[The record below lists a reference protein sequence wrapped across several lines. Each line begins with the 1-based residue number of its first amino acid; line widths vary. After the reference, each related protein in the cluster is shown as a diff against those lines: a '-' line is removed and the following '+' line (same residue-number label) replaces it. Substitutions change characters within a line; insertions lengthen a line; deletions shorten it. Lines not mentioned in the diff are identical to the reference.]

1 MTSNNLR
8 MPGVLAVLSFAVL
21 LVGTDYVLAQNAG
34 NRGDGSQGT
43 SVMAGRNSKNKK
55 EKEAKKGKNEK
66 AEVAFPKSSRKEPEF
81 KMSAK
86 LGKKVQQGLD
96 ALNDQDYEKAE
107 ATFNEIIAAPK
118 VMPSEKA
125 TALQGLA
132 TIAYERDEDSLK
144 AVDFNVKAIDADALP
159 NDRHFG
165 LMLLNAQLLLQ
176 EDKFAE
182 SIVWADRWLQG
193 TGEERDSVLV
203 VKGQAYYQM
212 EKYVE
217 AAKELKR
224 AIEISAKPN
233 ENWYAVLMAC
243 YVESENYDEAI
254 AYGEGILAKDP
265 NNKSII
271 KQLSNV
277 FVESDQEPRALALM
291 DRAYAGGLLTSEGE
305 LRQLAQLY
313 AYAERPADGAKII
326 MDGIAKG
333 VLKENLSTYSLLGEV
348 YSQGDDHLKTA
359 EAFGKAAQ
367 YAPDGDMKF
376 RQAYALYDAEKPAE
390 AKVAAQEALKKTPF
404 KHEGECWIIL
414 GNVEIELENREGA
427 IAAFT
432 KAAQFPATKK
442 NAESWLK
449 NVRRM

>member
-1 MTSNNLR
+1 MTSKNLR
-8 MPGVLAVLSFAVL
+8 MPRALAVLSFAVL
-21 LVGTDYVLAQNAG
+21 LLGTDYVLAQGMG

-43 SVMAGRNSKNKK
+43 SAMAGRNSKNKK
-55 EKEAKKGKNEK
+55 EKEAKKGK

-81 KMSAK
+81 KMSPK
-86 LGKKVQQGLD
+86 LGKKVSQGLD
-96 ALNDQDYEKAE
+96 ALNEEDYTKAE
-107 ATFNEIIAAPK
+107 QLFNEVLAAPK

-125 TALQGLA
+125 TALQALA

-144 AVDFNVKAIDADALP
+144 AVDFNTKAIDADALP

-176 EDKFAE
+176 EDKFEE

-212 EKYVE
+212 EKYAE
-217 AAKELKR
+217 AGVALKR

-233 ENWYAVLMAC
+233 ENWYALLMAC
-243 YVESENYDEAI
+243 YVEGEKYDEAI

-313 AYAERPADGAKII
+313 AYAERPADGAKVV

-367 YAPDGDMKF
+367 FAPDGDMKF

-390 AKVAAQEALKKTPF
+390 AKAAALEALKKTPF

-414 GNVEIELENREGA
+414 GNVEIELDNREGA

-432 KAAQFPATKK
+432 KAAQFPTTKK